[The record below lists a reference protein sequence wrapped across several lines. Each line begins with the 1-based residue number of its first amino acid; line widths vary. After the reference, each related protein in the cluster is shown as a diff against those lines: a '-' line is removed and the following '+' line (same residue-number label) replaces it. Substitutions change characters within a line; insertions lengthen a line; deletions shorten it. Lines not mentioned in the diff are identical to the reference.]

1 MQYIL
6 DIRKQEFHQ
15 RKEFEMK
22 RITTISLILSGMVF
36 AGFQKMEK
44 NVKIS
49 EEYISVTSGMDSEI
63 IFSEG
68 I

>member
-1 MQYIL
+1 MDL
-6 DIRKQEFHQ
+6 

-22 RITTISLILSGMVF
+22 RITIVSLILSGMAFVS
-36 AGFQKMEK
+36 FQKMEK
-44 NVKIS
+44 TVKIS
-49 EEYISVTSGMDSEI
+49 EEYIFVTSGMDSEI

>member
-1 MQYIL
+1 
-6 DIRKQEFHQ
+6 
-15 RKEFEMK
+15 MK
-22 RITTISLILSGMVF
+22 RIAIASLILSGMAFVS
-36 AGFQKMEK
+36 FQKMEK

-49 EEYISVTSGMDSEI
+49 EEYIFVTSGMDSEI

>member
-6 DIRKQEFHQ
+6 FIRKEEFHQ

-22 RITTISLILSGMVF
+22 RITIVSLILSGMAFVS
-36 AGFQKMEK
+36 FQKMEK

-63 IFSEG
+63 IFSER

>member
-1 MQYIL
+1 
-6 DIRKQEFHQ
+6 
-15 RKEFEMK
+15 MK
-22 RITTISLILSGMVF
+22 RIAIVSLILSGMAFV
-36 AGFQKMEK
+36 GFQKMEK
-44 NVKIS
+44 NAKIS

>member
-1 MQYIL
+1 
-6 DIRKQEFHQ
+6 
-15 RKEFEMK
+15 MK
-22 RITTISLILSGMVF
+22 RIAIASLILSGMAFVS
-36 AGFQKMEK
+36 FQKMEK

-49 EEYISVTSGMDSEI
+49 EEYIFVTSGMYSEI

>member
-15 RKEFEMK
+15 QKEFEMK
-22 RITTISLILSGMVF
+22 RIAIVSLILSGMFFV
-36 AGFQKMEK
+36 GFQKMEK